1 MRETKDI
8 HLKLDLSIS
17 ASLERYAASHNI
29 ARNRVMNEAIKT
41 YLHLQNLH
49 KLFLQ
54 YQELGCD
61 LEQFR
66 ADYCQYD
73 FGALSWLLQ
82 ND

>member
-8 HLKLDLSIS
+8 HLKLDLSID

-29 ARNRVMNEAIKT
+29 ARNRVMNEAIET
-41 YLHLQNLH
+41 YLQLRRLH
-49 KLFLQ
+49 RLFLQ

-61 LEQFR
+61 IEQFR
-66 ADYCQYD
+66 ADYCQYNL
-73 FGALSWLLQ
+73 GALSWLMQ

>member
-1 MRETKDI
+1 MRKTKDV
-8 HLKLDLSIS
+8 HLKLDLSTA

-29 ARNRVMNEAIKT
+29 ARNRLMNDAIET

-49 KLFLQ
+49 RLFLQ

-61 LEQFR
+61 LSEFR
-66 ADYCQYD
+66 SDYCQFD
-73 FGALSWLLQ
+73 LGALSWLMQ

>member
-1 MRETKDI
+1 MRKTKDI
-8 HLKLDLSIS
+8 HLKLDLSTA

-29 ARNRVMNEAIKT
+29 ARNRLMNEAIET

-49 KLFLQ
+49 RLYLQ

-61 LEQFR
+61 LSQFR
-66 ADYCQYD
+66 ADYCQFD
-73 FGALSWLLQ
+73 LGAISWLMQ

>member
-1 MRETKDI
+1 MRETKDV
-8 HLKLDLSIS
+8 HLKLDLSI
-17 ASLERYAASHNI
+17 AANLERYAASHDI

-49 KLFLQ
+49 RLFLQ

-66 ADYCQYD
+66 TDYCQYD

>member
-1 MRETKDI
+1 MRKTKDV
-8 HLKLDLSIS
+8 HLKLDLSTA

-29 ARNRVMNEAIKT
+29 ARNRLMNEAIKT

-49 KLFLQ
+49 RLFLQ